1 MKNFISHV
9 RFRMVLPLLFLG
21 VLLTL
26 PTASTG
32 SKYVWNDT
40 IRVVCGWKAYLF
52 RHPCRMK
59 NGKYIQYSAVFHSF
73 V

>member
-40 IRVVCGWKAYLF
+40 IRESLNKSSAA
-52 RHPCRMK
+52 
-59 NGKYIQYSAVFHSF
+59 GKLIFFAIHAE
-73 V
+73 